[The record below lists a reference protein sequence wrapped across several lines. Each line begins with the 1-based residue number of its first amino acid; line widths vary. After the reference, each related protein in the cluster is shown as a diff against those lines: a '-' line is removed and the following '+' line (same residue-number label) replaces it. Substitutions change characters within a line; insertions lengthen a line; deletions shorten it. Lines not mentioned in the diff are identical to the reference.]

1 MEGNIM
7 GANNDSNIAQV
18 IRERRAVKKDYNEK
32 KVEENTIRELLE
44 DAVWAPTHGMRQP
57 WRFVFISQEE
67 LPAFAKKVANTYP
80 EEKQEN
86 REEYMNEPNAILAVM
101 MEEPEIQKQW
111 EENYGATASMIQ
123 NLWLLA
129 WEKNLGMVWKTN
141 PHIYEP
147 EVQKELGVQENEKL
161 VGLVH
166 LGYFD
171 RKPIRK
177 HRVSVDDKFS
187 TYKA

>member
-1 MEGNIM
+1 MSLNS
-7 GANNDSNIAQV
+7 NSNIAEI
-18 IRERRAVKKDYNEK
+18 IRNRRAVKKGYNDK
-32 KVEENTIRELLE
+32 TVEEQTIRDLLE

-57 WRFVFISQEE
+57 WRFVFIPHEE
-67 LPAFAKKVANTYP
+67 IPAFAKKVADTYP

-86 REEYMNEPNAILAVM
+86 REEYMNEPNAILAVI

-129 WEKNLGMVWKTN
+129 WEQNLGMVWKTN

-147 EVQKELGVQENEKL
+147 EVQQELNVQENEKL

-171 RKPIRK
+171 RQPIRK
-177 HRVSVDDKFS
+177 HRISVDDKFS
-187 TYKA
+187 TYNSGE